1 MTYAPVHQ
9 IRTHMMR
16 EAGSRFG
23 WTDLRIWTRQQRSPI
38 YRYSNIIKRSFGLWL
53 AGLSRATFS
62 PMQSRGEPT
71 EDDSGTDSYPVATC
85 LFSKRNMEEQF
96 VACKGAWEG
105 GRKSSLD
112 APRTHYILPINHSAY
127 REATGYESDSGT
139 FPARLTSWFKIW
151 LVTELSAP
159 SALE

>member
-85 LFSKRNMEEQF
+85 LFSKRNNYGRAICRVQRRLGRREEKF
-96 VACKGAWEG
+96 PWCTANSLHPSH
-105 GRKSSLD
+105 KSQ
-112 APRTHYILPINHSAY
+112 RIQ
-127 REATGYESDSGT
+127 RSDWV
-139 FPARLTSWFKIW
+139 RVW
-151 LVTELSAP
+151 LRHISR
-159 SALE
+159 ALNVLI